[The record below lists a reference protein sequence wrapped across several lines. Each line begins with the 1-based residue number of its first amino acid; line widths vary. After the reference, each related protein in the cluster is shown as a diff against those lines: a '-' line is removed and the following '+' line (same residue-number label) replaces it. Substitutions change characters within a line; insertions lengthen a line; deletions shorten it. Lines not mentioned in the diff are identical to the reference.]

1 VGLDLLYLCA
11 GIVLVVLILWDAFE
25 VMLLPLP
32 IRRNLRLVML
42 FVRYTW
48 KTWTAVARRFGSGE
62 RRERFLGVYGPLSL
76 VLLIFLWVGGL
87 VLGFALIHLAL
98 QRDSWLQALYFSG
111 ITFFTVGYGDLVPR
125 TTPMKVAAVLEAGC
139 GLGFLALV
147 IGYLPVLYQLFA
159 RREAHVMLLD
169 ERAGSPPTATT
180 LLKRHADGHSLD
192 SLDQL
197 LREWEIWSSELLES
211 HMSYPMLGF
220 YRSQY
225 SNQSWLAAMASITD
239 ACSLIM
245 VGIDG
250 IRTFQARMT
259 FSVARLAIVELSR
272 VLRVEEVATANSRLT
287 ANEFARMKKALK
299 ESGLEIVEPDAAVQ
313 LAKFRATYEPFL
325 LGLAEY
331 LIVDL
336 PKWTRRSDQLD
347 NWEEDERGSSAKKLV
362 EAVTPE
368 PGSSEPSD
376 A

>member
-1 VGLDLLYLCA
+1 MSISWLYLFV
-11 GIVLVVLILWDAFE
+11 GILLVVLIFWDAFE

-42 FVRYTW
+42 FVRLTW
-48 KTWTAVARRFGSGE
+48 RTWTAIGQRLGPGE
-62 RRERFLGVYGPLSL
+62 RRERLLGIYGPLSL
-76 VLLIFLWVGGL
+76 VLLICLWVGGL
-87 VLGFALIHLAL
+87 ILGFGLIHLAL
-98 QRDSWLQALYFSG
+98 QPYSFLQALYFSG

-125 TTPMKVAAVLEAGC
+125 SMPMKAVAVIEAGC

-169 ERAGSPPTATT
+169 ERAGLPPTATT
-180 LLKRHADGHSLD
+180 LLKRHADGHSMD

-197 LREWEIWSSELLES
+197 LREWEVWASELLES

-250 IRTFQARMT
+250 VRTFQARMT
-259 FSVARLAIVELSR
+259 FSVARLAIIELSR
-272 VLRVEEVATANSRLT
+272 VLRVEEKAAAKSRLT
-287 ANEFARMKKALK
+287 SNEFARMKKALK
-299 ESGLEIVEPDAAVQ
+299 ESALEIVEPDAEAQ

-325 LGLAEY
+325 VGLAEY
-331 LIVDL
+331 LIVGL
-336 PKWTRRSDQLD
+336 PKWISKSEQLD
-347 NWEEDERGSSAKKLV
+347 NWEEDERGASAKRLV
-362 EAVTPE
+362 EAVAPE
-368 PGSSEPSD
+368 PGS
-376 A
+376 

>member
-1 VGLDLLYLCA
+1 MSFKLLYLLA
-11 GIVLVVLILWDAFE
+11 GTALVILIFWDAFE

-32 IRRNLRLVML
+32 IRRHLRLVML
-42 FVRYTW
+42 FVRYSW
-48 KTWTAVARRFGSGE
+48 QSWTAIARRLSSGP

-76 VLLIFLWVGGL
+76 VLLICVWVGGL
-87 VLGFALIHLAL
+87 ILGFALIHLAL
-98 QRDSWLQALYFSG
+98 RPDSFPQALYFSG

-125 TTPMKVAAVLEAGC
+125 SMPMKAAAVLEAGC

-169 ERAGSPPTATT
+169 ERAGSPPSATT

-197 LREWEIWSSELLES
+197 LREWEGWASELLES

-225 SNQSWLAAMASITD
+225 SNQSWLAAMTAITD

-250 IRTFQARMT
+250 MRTFQARMT

-272 VLRVEEVATANSRLT
+272 VLRVEEVTAGKPRLSSK
-287 ANEFARMKKALK
+287 EFARMRKLLK
-299 ESGLEIVEPDAAVQ
+299 ESGLEVVEPDAEMQ
-313 LAKFRATYEPFL
+313 LARFRATYEPFL
-325 LGLAEY
+325 IGLAGY
-331 LIVDL
+331 LIVEL
-336 PKWTRRSDQLD
+336 PRWIGQSGQLD
-347 NWEEDERGSSAKKLV
+347 NWEEDERGASAKQLV

-368 PGSSEPSD
+368 PE